1 MSSSVAEI
9 TSNANKPK
17 GGSDNLEKEAVGLEV
32 AVRIHGSEVSLVA
45 LDAPEHAEPFEE
57 DTSTMIVFPRGAVVK
72 LRARV
77 RSGHAVVLTN
87 LQTKQTALCK
97 IIQVNSAA
105 NASNYVKLEFSQPMP
120 GFWGVQF
127 PSDARAEAPSA
138 ESKVSLDKK
147 PERQSPFSATST
159 FDLQEETPGRVA
171 SPHAIEAELPK
182 SLAPASPSAKPIETF
197 SVPEADSTSYG
208 ASDNTQRDLMPLA
221 AAPPKKAPNA
231 TVPATIRPAK
241 PAPRAAAPTPP
252 KPENP
257 IFDSLSTDEDV
268 FGSEKTSKPAV
279 EAVKTNSEKRVFQAA
294 LHSLESSA
302 LSSEPHKK
310 RSGLLVF
317 GGIAAAIVIS
327 AGGWYVMK
335 HRAAPVQSVSATAPA
350 AAPVSTSPA
359 TSDSATAS
367 ATPAP
372 AQTNPAS
379 STDAQAPTD
388 SANPSISADP
398 SASRET
404 GLDST
409 ITVTPIHEG
418 SPAAPEE
425 NSASSASPSS
435 AGNIYSGNLTA
446 RPKASKRKNIHVAAP
461 LPKINA
467 SVPDSIAG
475 SSDNSG
481 LSSLVGG
488 VSAGLPAPPT
498 VPAANGG
505 KIVPPRLIHSV
516 PITYPAIANTNHVEG
531 DVEVQTTIAPT
542 GKVES
547 AKAISGPVLL
557 REAAVSAVRQ
567 WRYSPATLDGK
578 PVSIQYTVTVR
589 FHLND

>member
-1 MSSSVAEI
+1 MSSSIAEI

-87 LQTKQTALCK
+87 R
-97 IIQVNSAA
+97 
-105 NASNYVKLEFSQPMP
+105 QPKP

-182 SLAPASPSAKPIETF
+182 SLAPASPSAKPIEAF

-317 GGIAAAIVIS
+317 GGIAAAIVI
-327 AGGWYVMK
+327 
-335 HRAAPVQSVSATAPA
+335 
-350 AAPVSTSPA
+350 
-359 TSDSATAS
+359 
-367 ATPAP
+367 
-372 AQTNPAS
+372 
-379 STDAQAPTD
+379 
-388 SANPSISADP
+388 
-398 SASRET
+398 
-404 GLDST
+404 
-409 ITVTPIHEG
+409 
-418 SPAAPEE
+418 
-425 NSASSASPSS
+425 
-435 AGNIYSGNLTA
+435 
-446 RPKASKRKNIHVAAP
+446 
-461 LPKINA
+461 
-467 SVPDSIAG
+467 
-475 SSDNSG
+475 
-481 LSSLVGG
+481 
-488 VSAGLPAPPT
+488 
-498 VPAANGG
+498 
-505 KIVPPRLIHSV
+505 
-516 PITYPAIANTNHVEG
+516 
-531 DVEVQTTIAPT
+531 
-542 GKVES
+542 
-547 AKAISGPVLL
+547 
-557 REAAVSAVRQ
+557 
-567 WRYSPATLDGK
+567 
-578 PVSIQYTVTVR
+578 
-589 FHLND
+589 